1 MKFAARHQFA
11 ANRIFPRSCRNRRM
25 NLSKGDGSVLPPR
38 AMGVFGVSSVTTG
51 LRATLIAVPYGLQR
65 ISG

>member
-1 MKFAARHQFA
+1 MV
-11 ANRIFPRSCRNRRM
+11 P